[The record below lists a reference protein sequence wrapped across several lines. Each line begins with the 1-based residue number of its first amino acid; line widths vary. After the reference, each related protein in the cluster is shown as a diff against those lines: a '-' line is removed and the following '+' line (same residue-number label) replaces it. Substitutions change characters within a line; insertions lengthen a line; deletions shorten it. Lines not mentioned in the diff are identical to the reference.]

1 MIINSQGFGH
11 FTDGLNNQD
20 FGLETSRMAIV
31 LDGCSG
37 AKYAEVGTRFFAQLF
52 SKKEEC
58 DNVEKFEDNV
68 KSIFDDII
76 EMMKKYYKTQQ
87 ELESDFIL
95 ENLLFTIIAC
105 FETEEKFIVK
115 MFGDGYIVT
124 ENVNGCISYMKFY
137 YGKRPPY
144 YAYRY
149 CETLPDEAKDFK
161 DYEFKTFE
169 FDKKD
174 FNKVVI
180 ASDGVQPFAKGIVGS
195 IDGAL
200 INNNAAEIKLAIM
213 TNRAKFYDDTTIAMV
228 GGKK

>member
-31 LDGCSG
+31 LDGCS
-37 AKYAEVGTRFFAQLF
+37 AANYAEVGTRFFAQLF
-52 SKKEEC
+52 SKKGEC

-87 ELESDFIL
+87 ELDSDFIL

-169 FDKKD
+169 FDKKK
-174 FNKVVI
+174 FNKVII
-180 ASDGVQPFAKGIVGS
+180 ASDGIQPFAKGIVGS
-195 IDGAL
+195 VDGAL
-200 INNNAAEIKLAIM
+200 INNNAAEIKLSIM